1 MIREYLKL
9 IRSFNAVL
17 TGISPVIGA
26 IAMKQYHLP
35 HLLLLFFIGFLGH
48 TYGFI
53 LNDILDYKIDK
64 SSREI
69 SIRPLVSG
77 TISIKKAWMLAL
89 ISIIAAFIVS
99 LYLAYITQSYNP
111 LIILVISAFFVTLY
125 DVTSKKFSFADFIIA
140 SGIFFLILYGAITVV
155 DTIDRITNI
164 AWLVC
169 ILGAIQVLYMQIVA
183 GGIKDIEN
191 DFNMRA
197 KTLAIKLGVRIINGN
212 LETSLAFK
220 TLTYT
225 IQITNTVL
233 IFIPL
238 FLIKGFNDPSIL
250 RYFQLII
257 LSIIAVSMFIPTY
270 KILSMKCFKRPRAI
284 QFIGI
289 YYVFNFALVPIMLM
303 SLNPWTGLLVF
314 FPPLGFVLSNVV
326 LHGTILQ
333 PKTM

>member
-1 MIREYLKL
+1 M
-9 IRSFNAVL
+9 
-17 TGISPVIGA
+17 GA
-26 IAMKQYHLP
+26 IAMKQYDLP
-35 HLLLLFFIGFLGH
+35 FLFILFLIGFLGH
-48 TYGFI
+48 AYGFI

-77 TISIKKAWMLAL
+77 TISIKKAWILAFTTL
-89 ISIIAAFIVS
+89 IAAFILS
-99 LYLAYITQSYNP
+99 LYLAYVTQSYTP
-111 LIILVISAFFVTLY
+111 LIILAISAFFVTLY

-140 SGIFFLILYGAITVV
+140 LGIFFIILYGAISVV
-155 DTIDRITNI
+155 NTIDRITPI

-169 ILGAIQVLYMQIVA
+169 ILGTIQVLYMQIVA
-183 GGIKDIEN
+183 GGIKDVEN
-191 DFNMRA
+191 DFKIGA
-197 KTLAIKLGVRIINGN
+197 KTFAIKLGVRVINGN

-220 TLTYT
+220 ILTYT

-238 FLIKGFNDPSIL
+238 FIIKDFNDSSIL

-270 KILSMKCFKRPRAI
+270 KILTMKHFKRSRAI
-284 QFIGI
+284 QFIAI
-289 YYVFNFALVPIMLM
+289 YYIFNFTLVPIMLM
-303 SLNPWTGLLVF
+303 SLNQWTGLLIFV
-314 FPPLGFVLSNVV
+314 PPLGFILSNVV

>member
-1 MIREYLKL
+1 M
-9 IRSFNAVL
+9 
-17 TGISPVIGA
+17 GA
-26 IAMKQYHLP
+26 IAMKRYDLP
-35 HLLLLFFIGFLGH
+35 FLFLLFLIGFLGH
-48 TYGFI
+48 AYGFT

-77 TISIKKAWMLAL
+77 TISIKKAWILAFTSL
-89 ISIIAAFIVS
+89 IAAFILS
-99 LYLAYITQSYNP
+99 LYLAYVTQSYTP
-111 LIILVISAFFVTLY
+111 LIILAISAFFVTLY

-140 SGIFFLILYGAITVV
+140 LGIFFMILYGAISVV
-155 DTIDRITNI
+155 KTIEGITPI

-169 ILGAIQVLYMQIVA
+169 ILGTIQVLYMQIVA
-183 GGIKDIEN
+183 GGIKDVEN
-191 DFNMRA
+191 DFNIGA
-197 KTLAIKLGVRIINGN
+197 KTFAIKLGVRVINGN

-220 TLTYT
+220 ILTYT
-225 IQITNTVL
+225 IQITNTAL

-238 FLIKGFNDPSIL
+238 FIIKDFNDSSSL

-270 KILSMKCFKRPRAI
+270 KILSMKHFKRSRAI
-284 QFIGI
+284 RFIGI
-289 YYVFNFALVPIMLM
+289 YYIFNFTLVPIMLM
-303 SLNPWTGLLVF
+303 SLNPWTGLLIF
-314 FPPLGFVLSNVV
+314 LPPLGFVLSNVV

>member
-9 IRSFNAVL
+9 VRSFNAVL
-17 TGISPVIGA
+17 TGISPVMGA
-26 IAMKQYHLP
+26 IAMKRYDLP
-35 HLLLLFFIGFLGH
+35 FLFPLFLIGFLGH
-48 TYGFI
+48 AYGFI

-77 TISIKKAWMLAL
+77 TISIKKAWILAFTSL
-89 ISIIAAFIVS
+89 IAAFILS
-99 LYLAYITQSYNP
+99 LYLAYVAQSYTP
-111 LIILVISAFFVTLY
+111 LIILAISAFFVTLY

-140 SGIFFLILYGAITVV
+140 LGIFFIILYGAISVV
-155 DTIDRITNI
+155 NTIDRITPI

-169 ILGAIQVLYMQIVA
+169 ILGTIQVLYMQIVA
-183 GGIKDIEN
+183 GGIKDVEN
-191 DFNMRA
+191 DFNIGA
-197 KTLAIKLGVRIINGN
+197 KTLAIKLGVRVINGN
-212 LETSLAFK
+212 LKTSLAFK
-220 TLTYT
+220 ILTYT

-238 FLIKGFNDPSIL
+238 FIIKDFNDSSIL

-270 KILSMKCFKRPRAI
+270 KILSMKHFKRSRAI

-289 YYVFNFALVPIMLM
+289 YYIFNFTLVPIMLM
-303 SLNPWTGLLVF
+303 SLNPWTGLLIF
-314 FPPLGFVLSNVV
+314 LPPLGFVLSNVV